1 MANKEITSCQGE
13 VSKGCFLNK
22 PQSRNG
28 DRKEKMY
35 YLQKKKKKHVMCK
48 NNQGLGGRRR
58 NGKDKG
64 FEVAKIRA
72 WSGSN
77 GDKISVEFRVP
88 ASVRAGVRSER

>member
-1 MANKEITSCQGE
+1 MEI
-13 VSKGCFLNK
+13 
-22 PQSRNG
+22 
-28 DRKEKMY
+28 EKKRCIICK
-35 YLQKKKKKHVMCK
+35 KKKKKHVMCK

-58 NGKDKG
+58 KGKDKG